1 VAAKHGELKKTAR
14 ADFDGLGD
22 SSAQFVGGAPFIQLA
37 KREDVQTN
45 QLTVITQ
52 QAVAMGLSAEAAAAA
67 VARTCE
73 AVALGAA
80 APPEDSP
87 AATAMALA
95 FANNLGATVIGRSN
109 RL

>member
-1 VAAKHGELKKTAR
+1 M
-14 ADFDGLGD
+14 
-22 SSAQFVGGAPFIQLA
+22 QLA
-37 KREDVQTN
+37 KREEVQAN
-45 QLTVITQ
+45 QLAVTTQ

-67 VARTCE
+67 VARTRE

-95 FANNLGATVIGRSN
+95 FANNLGASVRAAGSRDARRGRPAGC
-109 RL
+109 